1 MINSIN
7 NYKNYLLESG
17 KSENIIYV
25 YVIDVSLYLRFLNR
39 KKIDIYKSDKLIV
52 MLYI

>member
-17 KSENIIYV
+17 KSENTIYA
-25 YVIDVSLYLRFLNR
+25 YVTDVSLYLRFLNR
-39 KKIDIYKSDKLIV
+39 KRLIYTRVIN
-52 MLYI
+52 